1 MNNKKKTE
9 KKLKEAFVKFD
20 NFRDTNIHLMCIQII
35 LNVSADSN
43 KPYQHLIHRLTVLI
57 LFILNWGLNWAQ
69 SLVSLK
75 TLHRWYYEAVSIAY
89 SNWPIHGYVYVLYQ
103 LINEQLIIAN
113 WSPYGQTNFIT
124 PSGQNNVKGRLSIL
138 LICYNLMLKFVSN
151 AVNWILNFKHSSWQ
165 YYLFLIRKNIK
176 FKWYKCS
183 AHSFWECYMAT
194 FHSWVPNLCDYSEI
208 KVHPNKSIC
217 LKYMEV
223 YKYSK
228 CSSL

>member
-1 MNNKKKTE
+1 M
-9 KKLKEAFVKFD
+9 
-20 NFRDTNIHLMCIQII
+20 
-35 LNVSADSN
+35 
-43 KPYQHLIHRLTVLI
+43 VL
-57 LFILNWGLNWAQ
+57 Q
-69 SLVSLK
+69 S
-75 TLHRWYYEAVSIAY
+75 TVSIAY
-89 SNWPIHGYVYVLYQ
+89 SNWPIRGYVYVLYQ

-124 PSGQNNVKGRLSIL
+124 SSGQNNVKGHLSIL

-165 YYLFLIRKNIK
+165 YYLFLMRKNIK

-183 AHSFWECYMAT
+183 AHSFWERYMTA
-194 FHSWVPNLCDYSEI
+194 FHIWVPNLCGCSGI